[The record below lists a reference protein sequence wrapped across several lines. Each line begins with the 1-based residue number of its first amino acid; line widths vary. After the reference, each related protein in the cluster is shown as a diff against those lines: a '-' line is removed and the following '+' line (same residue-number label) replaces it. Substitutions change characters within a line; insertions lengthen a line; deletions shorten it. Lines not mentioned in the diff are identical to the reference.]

1 MNTIVFVLLTSVH
14 GGWVPTLE
22 FTSLEKCERAAAVIK
37 DRIEKDMTFGG
48 INRPKCVR
56 IEK

>member
-14 GGWVPTLE
+14 SGWVPTLE
-22 FTSLEKCERAAAVIK
+22 FTSLDKCERAAAVIK
-37 DRIEKDMTFGG
+37 DRLEQDMALGRTT
-48 INRPKCVR
+48 RPKCVR